1 VKSVIPVTE
10 DRAVVL
16 IMGLLPYSLEFL
28 MDRMADDP
36 EAGLLK
42 AGLSGDLEGFS
53 SWQVQAEDDGCRL
66 LYDQEVEVHKKLLR
80 TLAPV
85 ARPLLKSNH
94 ALMMRRG
101 QRGLRRYL
109 AGSK

>member
-1 VKSVIPVTE
+1 MIPVTE

-16 IMGLLPYSLEFL
+16 IMGVLPYSLEFL
-28 MDRMADDP
+28 MDRLEDDP

-42 AGLSGDLEGFS
+42 AGLSGDLKGFS
-53 SWQVQAEDDGCRL
+53 SWRVQAEGDGCRL
-66 LYDQEVEVHKKLLR
+66 VYDQEVEVHKKLLR

-85 ARPLLKSNH
+85 ARPLLKLNH

-101 QRGLRRYL
+101 ERGLRRHL
-109 AGSK
+109 ATPR